1 MKEIAIGCDHAGIEL
16 KKIICDTLANRFI
29 RFTNFGTNDS
39 KSVDYPDFAKQV
51 AEFVQQDPDNHIG
64 ILICGT
70 GIGMSI
76 VANRYSNIRAAVCY
90 SVYTTEM
97 SRKHNNANIMCIGS
111 RTTTSEIAKSL
122 IEIFLSTTFE
132 GGRHQSRLDKID

>member
-122 IEIFLSTTFE
+122 IEIFLSTNFE